1 MTDAGSF
8 SRDPLTRLTL
18 VGTESDEAV
27 QAADA
32 AAFAAGVTVR
42 EATALTELEDV
53 VQLFARIW
61 GRDTN
66 PPVTVELLRAFSKAG
81 NYVGAAFEGGR
92 LVGACVGFFHA
103 PGDDALHSHIAGV
116 ERGLDGRHVGFALK
130 LHQRSWALRHGV
142 SEIAWTFDPL
152 VSRNAYFNLVKLGA
166 RPVEYLPNFYG
177 GLRDGI
183 NGEDDTDRLL
193 LRWNL
198 VAPNVS
204 AACLGQRETA
214 LVAAETERG
223 AVVALDASDAGT
235 PVVGRLDAALS
246 LVAAPRDIEAL
257 RIRDPDKTKQWR
269 VAMRTVLG
277 GLMAAGG
284 RVTGFDR
291 DGWYVVCRDDEK
303 GSSA

>member
-8 SRDPLTRLTL
+8 GRDPLTRLTL

-42 EATALTELEDV
+42 EATALAELEDV

-81 NYVGAAFEGGR
+81 NYVGAAFDEGR

-152 VSRNAYFNLVKLGA
+152 VSRNAYFNIIKLGA
-166 RPVEYLPNFYG
+166 QPDEYLPNFYG
-177 GLRDGI
+177 TMLDSI
-183 NGEDDTDRLL
+183 NGNDDSDRLL
-193 LRWNL
+193 VRWRLRSPEVVAACRGRSTSTLAADELAAGATVGLSASADGAPVPGDLDGSTVL
-198 VAPNVS
+198 VAVPSHVGTLRS
-204 AACLGQRETA
+204 ANPA
-214 LVAAETERG
+214 LAA
-223 AVVALDASDAGT
+223 A
-235 PVVGRLDAALS
+235 
-246 LVAAPRDIEAL
+246 
-257 RIRDPDKTKQWR
+257 WR
-269 VAMRTVLG
+269 SSVRAT
-277 GLMAAGG
+277 LMALLADGA
-284 RVTGFDR
+284 RIEGFDR
-291 DGWYVVCRDDEK
+291 AGWYVVRRPR
-303 GSSA
+303 